1 MNGRQFTTLLIT
13 VITAATLISLGAMVS
28 DALKSAAPVVT
39 EDSAGWDCLR
49 QGNVTC
55 EVDGVLVTSLEDMPP
70 ASDVLGRCE
79 WLLKLPERLLE
90 PGYAPEMCEPV
101 AQNRG

>member
-1 MNGRQFTTLLIT
+1 MNGRQLTALLIAA
-13 VITAATLISLGAMVS
+13 ITGMTLVMLGGLVAE
-28 DALKSAAPVVT
+28 ALKPNAPVIT

-55 EVDGVLVTSLEDMPP
+55 EVDGVLVTSIEDMPP

-79 WLLKLPERLLE
+79 WLLSLPERVLE
-90 PGYAPEMCEPV
+90 PGYAPELCEPV